1 MDRRSCLI
9 ATKWNL
15 RVSGS
20 KHVTMLRKS
29 KIFRN
34 DQNQP
39 NRGRRTKRKMLRQS
53 LVVLGIILVAASGTL
68 AKKETAIPPAAGKQ
82 KQLALV
88 RVNVTGQ
95 SYDYFRPWQKKAPF
109 SKRALGAVLSKGRVL
124 VTADLVANQNYVE
137 LERAESGEKTA
148 ATVEVIDYEANL
160 ALLQPA
166 EKTFLDGIT
175 PLEIAPD
182 TVVGDRLAA
191 WQLEPTGALLA
202 TEGLVTTV
210 QMMPYPIDIGQ
221 FLTYRVSIPMQYR
234 ENSYTVPLVKNNKL
248 AGLLLRYDSRSQL
261 VDAIPAPVIMHF
273 LKDAESQ
280 NYRGFPSAGFS
291 FSPTRDPALRE
302 FAGEKGKNAGGV
314 YVTTVEPGTPAM
326 KAGLQV
332 GDIVTAVAN
341 NEIDQNGNYVDPLYG
356 KIEFTNLL
364 TAHAYAGDIVPLRIQ
379 RSGNPMQLN
388 VTLEHRDAKDYV
400 SPPYNLDQPPRY
412 YVLGGLI
419 FQELS
424 RQYLKEWGPN
434 WQREAPQRLV
444 YMDHFQSE
452 LFPERNRRVVILSQ
466 VLPAN
471 STIGYDELSYLTVT
485 KVNGKEIK
493 SLDDLAEAVKHPIDG
508 FIKVETDEDP
518 KQIELDAAQVGAEAQ
533 DLQENYGISALH
545 RLN

>member
-1 MDRRSCLI
+1 MLRHSLI
-9 ATKWNL
+9 A
-15 RVSGS
+15 
-20 KHVTMLRKS
+20 
-29 KIFRN
+29 F
-34 DQNQP
+34 
-39 NRGRRTKRKMLRQS
+39 
-53 LVVLGIILVAASGTL
+53 GIMFVAASGTL
-68 AKKETAIPPAAGKQ
+68 AKKESAIPPSVAKQ

-124 VTADLVANQNYVE
+124 VTADLVANQNFVE

-148 ATVEVIDYEANL
+148 ANVQVIDYKANL
-160 ALLQPA
+160 ALLEPA

-175 PLEIAPD
+175 PLEITPD

-210 QMMPYPIDIGQ
+210 QMMPYPIDVGQ
-221 FLTYRVSIPMQYR
+221 FLTYRISIPMQYR

-261 VDAIPAPVIMHF
+261 LDAIPAPIITHF
-273 LKDAESQ
+273 LKEADSQ

-291 FSPTRDPALRE
+291 FFPTRDPELRE
-302 FAGEKGKNAGGV
+302 FAGDKGKGGGV
-314 YVTTVEPGTPAM
+314 YVTNVEPNTPAM

-332 GDIVTAVAN
+332 GDIVTAVADR
-341 NEIDQNGNYVDPLYG
+341 EIDQNVNYVDPLYG

-364 TAHAYAGDIVPLRIQ
+364 TAHAYSGDVVPFRIQ
-379 RSGNPMQLN
+379 RSGKPMELK
-388 VTLEHRDAKDYV
+388 VPLEHRDAKDYV
-400 SPPYNLDQPPRY
+400 SPPYNLDQPPAY

-434 WQREAPQRLV
+434 WQREAPQRFV
-444 YMDHFQSE
+444 YLDRFQSE
-452 LFPERNRRVVILSQ
+452 LFPEGNRRVVILSQ

-471 STIGYDELSYLTVT
+471 STIGYDDLSYLTVT

-493 SLDDLAEAVKHPIDG
+493 SLGDLSEAVKQPVDG
-508 FIKVETDEDP
+508 FIKIETEEDP
-518 KQIELDAAQVGAEAQ
+518 KQIELDAAQVAAEAPV
-533 DLQENYGISALH
+533 LQENYGISALH
-545 RLN
+545 RLD

>member
-1 MDRRSCLI
+1 MLRRSLI
-9 ATKWNL
+9 VFGVMVVAT
-15 RVSGS
+15 SG
-20 KHVTMLRKS
+20 M
-29 KIFRN
+29 
-34 DQNQP
+34 
-39 NRGRRTKRKMLRQS
+39 
-53 LVVLGIILVAASGTL
+53 L
-68 AKKETAIPPAAGKQ
+68 AKKEPAVPSATGKQ

-109 SKRALGAVLSKGRVL
+109 SKRALGAVLPKGRVL

-148 ATVEVIDYEANL
+148 ANVRVIDYEANL
-160 ALLQPA
+160 ALLEPT
-166 EKTFLDGIT
+166 EKSFLDGIT
-175 PLEIAPD
+175 PLEITSD

-202 TEGLVTTV
+202 TEGQVTTV
-210 QMMPYPIDIGQ
+210 QMMPYPIDVGQ

-261 VDAIPAPVIMHF
+261 LDAIPAPIITHF
-273 LKDAESQ
+273 LREADSQ

-291 FSPTRDPALRE
+291 FFPTRDPALRE
-302 FAGEKGKNAGGV
+302 FAGEKGKRGV
-314 YVTTVEPGTPAM
+314 YITNVEAGTPATR
-326 KAGLQV
+326 AGLKV
-332 GDIVTAVAN
+332 GDIVTAVGN
-341 NEIDQNGNYVDPLYG
+341 HDIDENGNYTDPLYG

-364 TAHAYAGDIVPLRIQ
+364 TAHAYAGDVVPFHLERD
-379 RSGNPMQLN
+379 GKPMQLN
-388 VTLEHRDAKDYV
+388 LTLEHRDTKNYV
-400 SPPYNLDQPPRY
+400 SPPYNLDEPPRY
-412 YVLGGLI
+412 YVLGGMI

-452 LFPERNRRVVILSQ
+452 LFPEGHRKIVILSQ

-471 STIGYDELSYLTVT
+471 TTIGYDDFSYLTVT
-485 KVNGKEIK
+485 KVNGKEIN
-493 SLDDLAEAVKHPIDG
+493 SLRDLAEAAKQPLDGG
-508 FIKVETDEDP
+508 FIKIETVEDP
-518 KQIELDAAQVGAEAQ
+518 KQIELDAGQVATEAAA
-533 DLQENYGISALH
+533 LQENYGIPSLQ
-545 RLN
+545 RLE

>member
-1 MDRRSCLI
+1 MLKRSLI
-9 ATKWNL
+9 TLAI
-15 RVSGS
+15 V
-20 KHVTMLRKS
+20 
-29 KIFRN
+29 
-34 DQNQP
+34 
-39 NRGRRTKRKMLRQS
+39 
-53 LVVLGIILVAASGTL
+53 LVGVSGTL
-68 AKKETAIPPAAGKQ
+68 AKKESAVVSTPGKQ

-124 VTADLVANQNYVE
+124 VTADLVTNQNYVE

-148 ATVEVIDYEANL
+148 ANVQVIDYEANL
-160 ALLQPA
+160 ALLEPT

-175 PLEIAPD
+175 PLEITPD

-210 QMMPYPIDIGQ
+210 QMMSYPIEVGE
-221 FLTYRVSIPMQYR
+221 FLTYRISIPMQYR

-261 VDAIPAPVIMHF
+261 LDAIPAPIITHF
-273 LKDAESQ
+273 LKEAEGQ
-280 NYRGFPSAGFS
+280 NYRGFPSPGFS
-291 FSPTRDPALRE
+291 FFPTRDPQLRE
-302 FAGEKGKNAGGV
+302 FAGEKGKGGGV
-314 YVTTVEPGTPAM
+314 YITNVEPGTPAM

-332 GDIVTAVAN
+332 GDIVTSVGN

-364 TAHAYAGDIVPLRIQ
+364 TAHAYAGDVVPFKIERNGKPI
-379 RSGNPMQLN
+379 QLN
-388 VTLEHRDAKDYV
+388 ITLEHRDAKDYV
-400 SPPYNLDQPPRY
+400 SPPYNLDQAPRY

-452 LFPERNRRVVILSQ
+452 LFPDRNRRVVILSQ

-471 STIGYDELSYLTVT
+471 NTIGYDDLAYLTVT
-485 KVNGKEIK
+485 KVNGKEVK
-493 SLDDLAEAVKHPIDG
+493 SLEDLVQAAKQPIEG
-508 FIKVETDEDP
+508 FIKIETEEDP
-518 KQIELDAAQVGAEAQ
+518 KQIELDASQVAAEAPV
-533 DLQENYGISALH
+533 LQENYGISSLQ
-545 RLN
+545 RLQ

>member
-1 MDRRSCLI
+1 MTRHAFI
-9 ATKWNL
+9 A
-15 RVSGS
+15 
-20 KHVTMLRKS
+20 
-29 KIFRN
+29 F
-34 DQNQP
+34 
-39 NRGRRTKRKMLRQS
+39 
-53 LVVLGIILVAASGTL
+53 GIVLVAASGAL
-68 AKKETAIPPAAGKQ
+68 AKKESSVPSPLTKQ

-124 VTADLVANQNYVE
+124 VTADLVTNQNYVE

-148 ATVEVIDYEANL
+148 ASVQVIDYEANL
-160 ALLQPA
+160 ALLEPA

-210 QMMPYPIDIGQ
+210 QMMPYPIDVGQ
-221 FLTYRVSIPMQYR
+221 FLTYRISIPMQYR
-234 ENSYTVPLVKNNKL
+234 ENSYTVPLVKKNKL

-261 VDAIPAPVIMHF
+261 LDAIPAPVITHF

-291 FSPTRDPALRE
+291 FFPTRDPALRE

-314 YVTTVEPGTPAM
+314 YVTNVEPGTPAM

-364 TAHAYAGDIVPLRIQ
+364 TAHAYAGDVVPFRIQ
-379 RSGNPMQLN
+379 RNGKPMQLN

-400 SPPYNLDQPPRY
+400 SPPYALDRPPRY

-424 RQYLKEWGPN
+424 RQYLKEWGAN

-444 YMDHFQSE
+444 YLDHFQSE
-452 LFPERNRRVVILSQ
+452 LFPDRNRRVVILSQ

-471 STIGYDELSYLTVT
+471 STIGYDELAYLTVT
-485 KVNGKEIK
+485 KVNGKEIT
-493 SLDDLAEAVKHPIDG
+493 SLDDLAEAVKQPIEG
-508 FIKVETDEDP
+508 FIKIETEEDP
-518 KQIELDAAQVGAEAQ
+518 KQIELDAAQVAAEAQ

>member
-1 MDRRSCLI
+1 MQ
-9 ATKWNL
+9 
-15 RVSGS
+15 
-20 KHVTMLRKS
+20 KHFVIIFGVALVTLT
-29 KIFRN
+29 
-34 DQNQP
+34 
-39 NRGRRTKRKMLRQS
+39 G
-53 LVVLGIILVAASGTL
+53 AL
-68 AKKETAIPPAAGKQ
+68 AKKEPGVPTSMSTQ

-137 LERAESGEKTA
+137 LERAETGEKTA
-148 ATVEVIDYEANL
+148 ARVQVIDYEANL
-160 ALLQPA
+160 ALLEPT

-175 PLEIAPD
+175 PLEITAD

-210 QMMPYPIDIGQ
+210 QMTQYPIDVGE
-221 FLTYRVSIPMQYR
+221 FLTYRISIPMQYR

-261 VDAIPAPVIMHF
+261 LDAIPAPIITHF
-273 LKDAESQ
+273 LKEADSQ

-291 FSPTRDPALRE
+291 FFSTRDPELRE
-302 FAGEKGKNAGGV
+302 FAGEKGKGGGV
-314 YVTTVEPGTPAM
+314 YVTNVEPKTPAM

-332 GDIVTAVAN
+332 GDIVTAVADR
-341 NEIDQNGNYVDPLYG
+341 EIDQNGNYLDPLHG

-364 TAHAYAGDIVPLRIQ
+364 TAHAYSGDVVPFRVERNGKPI
-379 RSGNPMQLN
+379 QLN

-400 SPPYNLDQPPRY
+400 SPPYNFDQPPRY

-424 RQYLKEWGPN
+424 RQYLKEWGPT
-434 WQREAPQRLV
+434 WERSAPQRLV
-444 YMDHFQSE
+444 YFDRFQSE
-452 LFPERNRRVVILSQ
+452 LFPEGNRRVVILSQ
-466 VLPAN
+466 VLPAD
-471 STIGYDELSYLTVT
+471 STVGYDDLAYLTVT

-493 SLDDLAEAVKHPIDG
+493 SLDDLAEAVKQPIDG
-508 FIKVETDEDP
+508 FIKIETEEDP
-518 KQIELDAAQVGAEAQ
+518 KQIALDAAQVATEAPN
-533 DLQENYGISALH
+533 LQENYGISSLQ
-545 RLN
+545 RLD

>member
-1 MDRRSCLI
+1 MQRHLFI
-9 ATKWNL
+9 
-15 RVSGS
+15 
-20 KHVTMLRKS
+20 
-29 KIFRN
+29 
-34 DQNQP
+34 
-39 NRGRRTKRKMLRQS
+39 
-53 LVVLGIILVAASGTL
+53 VLGILLVGMTGAPG
-68 AKKETAIPPAAGKQ
+68 KKEPAVPAAMSTQ
-82 KQLALV
+82 KQLAIV
-88 RVNVTGQ
+88 SVNVTGQ

-109 SKRALGAVLSKGRVL
+109 SKRALGAVLSKGHVL

-148 ATVEVIDYEANL
+148 AKVEVIDYEANL
-160 ALLQPA
+160 ALLEPT

-175 PLEIAPD
+175 PLEITPD

-191 WQLEPTGALLA
+191 WQLEPTGALVA

-210 QMMPYPIDIGQ
+210 QMTPYPIDIGE

-261 VDAIPAPVIMHF
+261 LDAIPALIITHF
-273 LKDAESQ
+273 LKEAESQ

-291 FSPTRDPALRE
+291 FFPTRDPELRQ
-302 FAGEKGKNAGGV
+302 FAAEKGKGGGV
-314 YVTTVEPGTPAM
+314 YVTNVEPGTPAM

-332 GDIVTAVAN
+332 GDIVTGVGN
-341 NEIDQNGNYVDPLYG
+341 NEIDQNGNYVDRLYG

-364 TAHAYAGDIVPLRIQ
+364 TAHAYAGDVVPFRIE
-379 RSGNPMQLN
+379 RNGKPMQLN

-412 YVLGGLI
+412 FVLGGLI

-452 LFPERNRRVVILSQ
+452 LFPQRNRRVVILSQ

-471 STIGYDELSYLTVT
+471 STIGYDDLAYLTV
-485 KVNGKEIK
+485 KRVNDKEIK
-493 SLDDLAEAVKHPIDG
+493 SLDDLAEAVKQPTGG
-508 FIKVETDEDP
+508 FIKIETEEDP
-518 KQIELDAAQVGAEAQ
+518 KQIELEASQVAAEAHK
-533 DLQENYGISALH
+533 LQENYGISSLQ
-545 RLN
+545 RLQ